1 MTSRRD
7 IANSGADPRPRYRQ
21 ISDDLLAQIRGGQHA
36 IGSMLPTETELCAVY
51 AASRHTIRE
60 ALRLVEEAGLVARR
74 QGSGTTVI
82 AHESRGRIVQD
93 LTSIGGLLQY
103 PEETRLTVLRARE
116 VPASEVP
123 GAPEGDAWLRVEGIR
138 RVRLTAAP
146 ICFVVV
152 HIPVEYAAVID
163 EIGQQ
168 PGSVYAL
175 IERRFGLQLSSV
187 EVDLSAGGVPDSQ
200 AGLLEVEPGAHALM
214 IRRRYFDQNGR
225 VFELSDGCH
234 PAPRFTYRATLRR
247 EVQAEPAAAIRS
259 ASATMRCAR
268 STIG

>member
-7 IANSGADPRPRYRQ
+7 IASSSPDPRPRYRQ

-36 IGSMLPTETELCAVY
+36 IGSMLPTETELCVLY

-82 AHESRGRIVQD
+82 AQESRGRFVQD
-93 LTSIGGLLQY
+93 LNSMGGLLQY

-123 GAPEGDAWLRVEGIR
+123 GVPDGESWLRVEAIR
-138 RVRLTAAP
+138 RVRLTTAP
-146 ICFVVV
+146 ICFVIIY
-152 HIPVEYAAVID
+152 IPTEYGAVLD
-163 EIGQQ
+163 DFGER
-168 PGSVYAL
+168 PGSLYAL

-187 EVDLSAGGVPDSQ
+187 EVDLSAGGVPEAQ
-200 AGLLEVEPGAHALM
+200 AALLEVEPGAAALV

-225 VFELSDGCH
+225 VFEASEGCH
-234 PAPRFTYRATLRR
+234 PAPRFTYRATLKR
-247 EVQAEPAAAIRS
+247 EV
-259 ASATMRCAR
+259 
-268 STIG
+268 